1 MGQKVHPLGFRI
13 GITKKHQAQW
23 FASFNKYKYSQTIV
37 EDCFLRDT
45 LNNLFPQ
52 LINPTEQKKSKRD
65 DANQGLAQSPR
76 ISMIRIERGLIPY
89 EIGIQVHAENCE
101 LLKSSIENLKVNQE
115 LVANVEKSRYFL
127 NTLKTKIETQSDM
140 EVSVP
145 KRKTTSI
152 NSKNQSSLKDSFGSK
167 KGRTKKQAVT
177 LLYSKL
183 RAKKMYSQLS
193 NAEQKDFTGVYGNS
207 FKKKKSLIELYTRR
221 SQKAL
226 QQLGK
231 MREIKQSKFQ
241 KQPLNRN
248 LVNFKNLNSLIFDKA
263 RITRRLRKRLAI
275 RKRIMARLFRGIIL
289 QKKGNNIIR
298 QYLKPVTTKKAGN
311 RNNRFSTSK
320 QRSNKIK
327 QNSNKKGIVKNTLQ
341 LVRRNNKTI
350 KPTLGKKKFLTIL
363 SSKLEQ
369 NFLKQLKQQLVLC
382 HENMTKHRQNQIEKY
397 GYLKY
402 APLGFNRNWSL
413 SNLTKFKQKSKAVVL
428 KCIRLIEQKAFAYL
442 LGLRKDFKTN
452 GTLSYSKVFA
462 YYQIIRFL
470 KQLKQVGRNLN
481 ERNNR
486 NILSSRKLNQQM
498 FGNSSIKM
506 PTSVIETTLRTKL
519 NDVNNECNK
528 IKFISYLQQL
538 VKKHRE
544 RNIFQ
549 YLRTISDARRSLK
562 ALKLFVLGKSLSLF
576 GVDLQNDTAQLNDP
590 NTAAQVKSG
599 IKSLILRN
607 SQKTNARTNL
617 DDTYFENIEKEMQMH
632 KNNITLTPR
641 ITIKFFNVQPSTVAN
656 RPVDS
661 KASFIAA
668 SIVDQLEKRKA
679 FRKVIKDAKQNAMK
693 HPKIKG
699 IKVQVSG
706 RLNGAEIART
716 EWVRAGRVPLQT
728 LRANI
733 DYSYKTAK
741 TIYGII
747 GVRIWIFKGYSNS

>member
-23 FASFNKYKYSQTIV
+23 FASFSKYKYSQTIV

-193 NAEQKDFTGVYGNS
+193 NAEQKDFTSVYGNS

-221 SQKAL
+221 TQKAL
-226 QQLGK
+226 QQLAK
-231 MREIKQSKFQ
+231 TREIKQSKFQ

-298 QYLKPVTTKKAGN
+298 QYLKPVTTKKTGN
-311 RNNRFSTSK
+311 RNNRFSASK

-327 QNSNKKGIVKNTLQ
+327 QSSNKKGIAKNTLQ

-442 LGLRKDFKTN
+442 LGLRKDFKTY

-486 NILSSRKLNQQM
+486 NILSNRKLNQQM

-506 PTSVIETTLRTKL
+506 PTSVIETTLRAKL

-576 GVDLQNDTAQLNDP
+576 GVDLQNDTTQLLNDP
-590 NTAAQVKSG
+590 NTAAQIKSG

-607 SQKTNARTNL
+607 SQKTNTRTSL

-747 GVRIWIFKGYSNS
+747 GVRIWIFKGYS